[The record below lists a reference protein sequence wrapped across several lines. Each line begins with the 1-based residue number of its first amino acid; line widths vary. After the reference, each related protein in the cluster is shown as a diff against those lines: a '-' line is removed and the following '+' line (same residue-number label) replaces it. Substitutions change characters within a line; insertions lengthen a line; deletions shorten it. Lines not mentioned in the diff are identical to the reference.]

1 MANYNKEQLIKA
13 AGQLIMTT
21 VTVGITVV
29 AALAKVTSNNAKKIN
44 RNDKFNRLSSE
55 IDSINQQIHDKRSE
69 PFGSVLNRS
78 DIEELSKKLSE
89 KMSEKQ
95 DLFGR
100 RK

>member
-69 PFGSVLNRS
+69 PFGPVLNHS
-78 DIEELSKKLSE
+78 DIVELSKKLSE

-95 DLFGR
+95 DLFN